1 MVCKHEN
8 RKYFSFV
15 LFSHLLLQKKGI
27 WSFASSTIRK
37 ICCSIWI
44 IIYLVKTTCQNITL
58 IHKKLFPFFHFQT
71 KLPNDDVFEYC
82 LEEQE
87 EDNLVTCTRSSSRP
101 TTSSTSTSSA
111 QSSTKKRKSTAW
123 TDWYYFA
130 KHEINYTFCK

>member
-44 IIYLVKTTCQNITL
+44 IINLVKTTCQNKTFEPEYFL
-58 IHKKLFPFFHFQT
+58 FFPFSDQVTERWCFWILPWRTRRRQFGNLHSKLIQT
-71 KLPNDDVFEYC
+71 HYKLNVNVF
-82 LEEQE
+82 
-87 EDNLVTCTRSSSRP
+87 SSIFNQK
-101 TTSSTSTSSA
+101 A
-111 QSSTKKRKSTAW
+111 KKHCM
-123 TDWYYFA
+123 DWL
-130 KHEINYTFCK
+130 ILFCKAWNKLHFL